1 MPCKATWTPPEDD
14 IIKEDEVY
22 RSMKISEEKLND
34 FLQII
39 FTHYKKIK
47 EENIE
52 LKYENKILNKQYMEL
67 LKQI

>member
-1 MPCKATWTPPEDD
+1 MPQNTWKPPEDE

-22 RSMKISEEKLND
+22 RSMKITEEKLND
-34 FLQII
+34 FLQMI
-39 FTHYKKIK
+39 FSHYKKIK
-47 EENIE
+47 EENVE